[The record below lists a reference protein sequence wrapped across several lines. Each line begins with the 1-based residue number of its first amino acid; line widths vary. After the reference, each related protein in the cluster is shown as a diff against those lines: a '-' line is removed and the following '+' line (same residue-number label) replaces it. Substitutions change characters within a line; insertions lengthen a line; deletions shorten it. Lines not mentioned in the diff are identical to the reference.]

1 MEARKVET
9 LPAGGSMRSTTA
21 RSWLAGRR
29 HALSAPRPHRHNGS
43 SMETQRVTVALID
56 RSGGYEASSERVR
69 LAALA
74 DFAADVETFLRGAG
88 KEIDPAEIDV
98 AVRAGSLAIETQP
111 LPPSLTLFRDL
122 QSLGASELLD
132 RLDVKRKEVLERWQK
147 AARATSELAYRI
159 TAPLLTK
166 PVVISA
172 DTDFRANDSD
182 EWVEVERYVQ
192 GEIVDL
198 GGKTKAN
205 AHVRLP
211 DGTTLKITTQ
221 QQVLRD
227 EQANRLYKQATL
239 RVRAQYNVLTKELR
253 DARLVEFVEYAPS
266 FDEAEFEK
274 LTRKGREAWK
284 DVGDAT
290 AWVEGL
296 RGGDD

>member
-1 MEARKVET
+1 M
-9 LPAGGSMRSTTA
+9 
-21 RSWLAGRR
+21 
-29 HALSAPRPHRHNGS
+29 
-43 SMETQRVTVALID
+43 
-56 RSGGYEASSERVR
+56 
-69 LAALA
+69 
-74 DFAADVETFLRGAG
+74 RGAG

-221 QQVLRD
+221 QQVLRH

>member
-1 MEARKVET
+1 
-9 LPAGGSMRSTTA
+9 
-21 RSWLAGRR
+21 
-29 HALSAPRPHRHNGS
+29 
-43 SMETQRVTVALID
+43 METQRVTIALVD
-56 RSGGYEASSERVR
+56 CSDGYEASPQRVR

-74 DFAADVETFLRGAG
+74 RFADDVETFLRGAT
-88 KEIDPAEIDV
+88 KEVDPAEIDV
-98 AVRAGSLAIETQP
+98 AVRRGSLAIETQP
-111 LPPSLTLFRDL
+111 LPSSLTLFRDFE
-122 QSLGASELLD
+122 SLRSSEMLD
-132 RLDVKRKEVLERWQK
+132 RIDPRRKEVLERWQK
-147 AARATSELAYRI
+147 AARGVPSVAYRI
-159 TAPLLTK
+159 SAPILNI

-172 DTDFRANDSD
+172 ETDFRTDDAD

-198 GGKTKAN
+198 GGKTRAN

-211 DGTTLKITTQ
+211 NGSTLKVTTQ

-227 EQANRLYKQATL
+227 DQANRLYKQATL
-239 RVRAQYNVLTKELR
+239 RVRAQYNVLTRQLR

-290 AWVEGL
+290 SWVDEL
-296 RGGDD
+296 RGGDV